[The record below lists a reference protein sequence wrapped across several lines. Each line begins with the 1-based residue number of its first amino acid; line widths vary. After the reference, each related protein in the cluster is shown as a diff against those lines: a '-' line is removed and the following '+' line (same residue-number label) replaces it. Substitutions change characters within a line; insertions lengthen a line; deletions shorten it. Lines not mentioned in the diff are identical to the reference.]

1 MNRLML
7 TTNSKKR
14 KQTDVRTA
22 QIILMLTILYL
33 TAWTPYAIVSM
44 IGQFG
49 PELEDGQSFLG
60 PIATTI
66 PAFLAKTAV
75 LIDPIVYGF
84 SHPQFRFHFAIMKIM
99 FPFYSDLR
107 SVISAMMLLM

>member
-1 MNRLML
+1 MNRMKL

-22 QIILMLTILYL
+22 QIILMLAILYL

-49 PELEDGQSFLG
+49 PTNEDGKSFLG
-60 PIATTI
+60 PVATTI
-66 PAFLAKTAV
+66 PAFLAKTCV
-75 LIDPIVYGF
+75 LFDPIVYGF
-84 SHPQFRFHFAIMKIM
+84 SHPQFRF
-99 FPFYSDLR
+99 L
-107 SVISAMMLLM
+107 ISISYTLLVPVYFI